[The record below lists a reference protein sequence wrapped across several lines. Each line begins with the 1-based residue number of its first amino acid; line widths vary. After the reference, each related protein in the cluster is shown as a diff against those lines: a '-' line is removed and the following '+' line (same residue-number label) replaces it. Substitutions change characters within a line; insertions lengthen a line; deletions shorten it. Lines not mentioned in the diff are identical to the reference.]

1 MPKIIKNGKEY
12 SGVPI
17 EVVTAWAPTADPVQV
32 KEPLMGNTD
41 ISDIGDGTVTGAIDT
56 VNTGLTNCTN
66 LADNVIAGTVT
77 PLTGGRN
84 AMLVRQVGHVVAIW
98 GFMDGLS
105 ISANTQLTFA
115 QISGVSLPADHVR
128 VRGAVGSNAYSPG
141 NDAYIIVDTNGK
153 ISVTS
158 SGAGNTVYFNAVYIR

>member
-56 VNTGLTNCTN
+56 INTGLTTINGLFKT
-66 LADNVIAGTVT
+66 ITVSSNT
-77 PLTGGRN
+77 PRTIQTGAYATLLFLGF
-84 AMLVRQVGHVVAIW
+84 AQGIGGVAIAVKRT
-98 GFMDGLS
+98 S
-105 ISANTQLTFA
+105 SAVTAYDVTTGSSFSSTYLKFEFVS
-115 QISGVSLPADHVR
+115 SGV
-128 VRGAVGSNAYSPG
+128 
-141 NDAYIIVDTNGK
+141 K
-153 ISVTS
+153 VTS
-158 SGAGNTVYFNAVYIR
+158 TNSSNSVFTVILGGL

>member
-56 VNTGLTNCTN
+56 IKNRVKQSC
-66 LADNVIAGTVT
+66 I
-77 PLTGGRN
+77 
-84 AMLVRQVGHVVAIW
+84 VAI
-98 GFMDGLS
+98 F
-105 ISANTQLTFA
+105 I
-115 QISGVSLPADHVR
+115 IRR
-128 VRGAVGSNAYSPG
+128 VARCGIY
-141 NDAYIIVDTNGK
+141 
-153 ISVTS
+153 
-158 SGAGNTVYFNAVYIR
+158 

>member
-56 VNTGLTNCTN
+56 IN
-66 LADNVIAGTVT
+66 
-77 PLTGGRN
+77 
-84 AMLVRQVGHVVAIW
+84 
-98 GFMDGLS
+98 DGLS
-105 ISANTQLTFA
+105 SKITYIQTNQSVTVPASGNVWVTPPTPAAVGYTGYTSYLMNVLTGTG
-115 QISGVSLPADHVR
+115 SVR
-128 VRGAVGSNAYSPG
+128 VNDQNASNCRLANNGASE
-141 NDAYIIVDTNGK
+141 ITTT
-153 ISVTS
+153 VTF
-158 SGAGNTVYFNAVYIR
+158 GWLCVKNT